1 MDGCISEP
9 RYSSYS
15 FEAWSMFCWALI
27 STELSKPNYPESWR
41 RMYFFCSAIYQKF
54 IHNSRKIK
62 IPTATPI
69 VICTTS
75 PTYLYQS
82 VFVTEIH
89 TVSFIYKNS
98 LIYALIQ
105 NVKLQKKYGLYPVKC
120 CLLMN
125 INLRGWSFN
134 PVSMSSITPT
144 SSSWFPKSLFTS

>member
-1 MDGCISEP
+1 
-9 RYSSYS
+9 
-15 FEAWSMFCWALI
+15 MFCWALI

-75 PTYLYQS
+75 PTYLCQS

-98 LIYALIQ
+98 LIYALIR

-120 CLLMN
+120 RLLTN
-125 INLRGWSFN
+125 INLRGWS
-134 PVSMSSITPT
+134 VSHVSTSSNTST
-144 SSSWFPKSLFTS
+144 SSSWFPQFIYIIKGIWFYYKLLFHSF